1 MLNYLFTLVF
11 SSLSSLNSLLAS
23 RHLSSLV
30 ICRAFHDDEVCI
42 TYFCTHSSTDCNFSS
57 AVESEV
63 LGFASFSPTAKAKI
77 KWWYFWAQ
85 TCHTTRLINIF
96 DVWRRFSLALELI
109 KLRAHVIFTRSLFT
123 RSHSSNSPQVRE
135 YKLLFWNSP
144 NWSVFNFHEMIY
156 VLTLWAVAEGGWHQM
171 MSKADDDYALGD

>member
-11 SSLSSLNSLLAS
+11 PSLSSLFSLLAS
-23 RHLSSLV
+23 RHLPSPV
-30 ICRAFHDDEVCI
+30 ICRAFHMMKSVS
-42 TYFCTHSSTDCNFSS
+42 TFCTHSSADCNFSS

-63 LGFASFSPTAKAKI
+63 LGFAGF
-77 KWWYFWAQ
+77 
-85 TCHTTRLINIF
+85 
-96 DVWRRFSLALELI
+96 FSLHKDQMMILLSSDSPYDSSHQHLRCVKKI
-109 KLRAHVIFTRSLFT
+109 FFHSHSNSSSLRAHVIFTRSFFT
-123 RSHSSNSPQVRE
+123 RSSSSDFPQVRE

-171 MSKADDDYALGD
+171 MSKADDDSALGD